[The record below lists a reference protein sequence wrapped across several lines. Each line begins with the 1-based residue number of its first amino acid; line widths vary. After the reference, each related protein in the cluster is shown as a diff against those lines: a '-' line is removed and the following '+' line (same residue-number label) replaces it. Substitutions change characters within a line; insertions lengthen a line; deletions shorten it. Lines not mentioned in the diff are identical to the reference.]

1 MPEPGA
7 RTTRPP
13 TRVIAVHTRT
23 AVTRGH
29 CVQRAENNGE
39 RRLREEA
46 PPIKRDRC
54 RAGSVFA
61 VLGGGYP
68 DCEGEEESG
77 ADKVGRVGCFC

>member
-1 MPEPGA
+1 MPEPDA

-39 RRLREEA
+39 RRQREEA
-46 PPIKRDRC
+46 PPIK
-54 RAGSVFA
+54 
-61 VLGGGYP
+61 
-68 DCEGEEESG
+68 
-77 ADKVGRVGCFC
+77 

>member
-39 RRLREEA
+39 RRLRGEA

-54 RAGSVFA
+54 RARHLPYSG
-61 VLGGGYP
+61 
-68 DCEGEEESG
+68 GEEESG
-77 ADKVGRVGCFC
+77 GGKVDRVGRFG

>member
-39 RRLREEA
+39 RPLRGEA
-46 PPIKRDRC
+46 PPIKQDRC
-54 RAGSVFA
+54 RARRLPYWGDPVRSR
-61 VLGGGYP
+61 
-68 DCEGEEESG
+68 EEERG
-77 ADKVGRVGCFC
+77 GRIKWPE

>member
-29 CVQRAENNGE
+29 CVQLAENNGE
-39 RRLREEA
+39 RSQLEEA
-46 PPIKRDRC
+46 PPIK
-54 RAGSVFA
+54 
-61 VLGGGYP
+61 
-68 DCEGEEESG
+68 
-77 ADKVGRVGCFC
+77 

>member
-61 VLGGGYP
+61 VLGGGVP
-68 DCEGEEESG
+68 
-77 ADKVGRVGCFC
+77 

>member
-39 RRLREEA
+39 RRLRGEA

-54 RAGSVFA
+54 RA
-61 VLGGGYP
+61 LRLPYWGGGDP
-68 DCEGEEESG
+68 VRAGEEERG
-77 ADKVGRVGCFC
+77 ANKVGPE